1 MCGAYSGGLVYGVHM
16 APKIDPL
23 AAMKDLQQR
32 ADFIL
37 NADKHMAEVVGL
49 LKETRRTLENL
60 NDVVTKFVKIA
71 DDVERRVGGVANVV
85 LRLDRL
91 EEAALN
97 IERATNGVENAML
110 ALPRALRDRITKRAQ
125 GPGPSDP

>member
-1 MCGAYSGGLVYGVHM
+1 M

-32 ADFIL
+32 AEFIL

-49 LKETRRTLENL
+49 LKETRQTLENL
-60 NDVVTKFVKIA
+60 NAVVGRFIKIA
-71 DDVERRVGGVANVV
+71 DDVERRVGSVTNV
-85 LRLDRL
+85 LHRLDRL

-97 IERATNGVENAML
+97 IERATMGVENAML
-110 ALPRALRDRITKRAQ
+110 ALPRALRDRIQKRATTE
-125 GPGPSDP
+125 PRLSDPDA

>member
-1 MCGAYSGGLVYGVHM
+1 
-16 APKIDPL
+16 
-23 AAMKDLQQR
+23 MKDLQQR
-32 ADFIL
+32 AEFVL
-37 NADKHMAEVVGL
+37 NADKHLAEVVGL
-49 LKETRRTLENL
+49 LKETRQTLENL
-60 NDVVTKFVKIA
+60 NMVVNRFVQIA
-71 DDVERRVGGVANVV
+71 DDVERRVGGVANVL

-125 GPGPSDP
+125 SGNVPTDDA